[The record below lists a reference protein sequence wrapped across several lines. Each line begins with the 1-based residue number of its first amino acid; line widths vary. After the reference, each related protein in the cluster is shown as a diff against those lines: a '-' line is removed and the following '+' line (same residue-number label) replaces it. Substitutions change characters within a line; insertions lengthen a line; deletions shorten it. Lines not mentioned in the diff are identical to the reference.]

1 MGPLR
6 EIERIDEQ
14 GSVVRFENFR
24 LGTSFEGG
32 RPHAIWQVVLAMSC
46 GAAQDDHA
54 AGNVGGIRQYFL
66 RVSTLCA
73 RFGCE

>member
-1 MGPLR
+1 MDPLR

-14 GSVVRFENFR
+14 GSA
-24 LGTSFEGG
+24 LHSSGG
-32 RPHAIWQVVLAMSC
+32 RPHAIWRVVLAMSG
-46 GAAQDDHA
+46 GAAQGDHA
-54 AGNVGGIRQYFL
+54 AENVGGIRQYFL